1 MCVFFISIFLLPF
14 CATAAEDKISFARE
28 ILPILSDKCFYCH
41 GPDKENQKAD
51 LRSDIRDDAVAAGA
65 IDPVHPE
72 SIPVLRTKDLTWPLN
87 PIDHFILS
95 QLEMENLKP
104 SPATPLERWPRPTS
118 VSAWRR
124 LGSML
129 PAMPTPSAIRPT
141 SAPRRGPYLRV
152 FPLPRPKVRPHRG
165 HDFHVTI
172 LNQLGIDH
180 TRLTY
185 TAQGR
190 RFRLTDVDGHVVQD
204 LLA

>member
-72 SIPVLRTKDLTWPLN
+72 SIPVLRTKDLTWPQN

-95 QLEMENLKP
+95 QLEKENLKP
-104 SPATPLERWPRPTS
+104 SPAAPPERWLRCVASPHFGERMATPWLDVARYADSFGDQADIGTEAWPLPSIVPAATTTS
-118 VSAWRR
+118 S
-124 LGSML
+124 
-129 PAMPTPSAIRPT
+129 TPSRP
-141 SAPRRGPYLRV
+141 
-152 FPLPRPKVRPHRG
+152 
-165 HDFHVTI
+165 
-172 LNQLGIDH
+172 
-180 TRLTY
+180 
-185 TAQGR
+185 
-190 RFRLTDVDGHVVQD
+190 
-204 LLA
+204 